1 MRHDMVLQVT
11 LVAELVAT
19 DRAAE
24 LLLPVV
30 SVGQMATQVA
40 LLAQTFVAD
49 WAVELEQAAVDGGLV
64 KAKVVLRTQHL
75 ATNVTRK
82 LPTLGRR
89 QRGGRL
95 TLCRRR
101 RRKTA

>member
-1 MRHDMVLQVT
+1 MRHNVVLQVSFVAK
-11 LVAELVAT
+11 LVAA

-30 SVGQMATQVA
+30 SVGQMAAQVA

-49 WAVELEQAAVDGGLV
+49 RAVELEQAAVDGGLV
-64 KAKVVLRTQHL
+64 KAKVVLRAQHL
-75 ATNVTRK
+75 AANVTRK

-89 QRGGRL
+89 QRGRRL
-95 TLCRRR
+95 TLRRR
-101 RRKTA
+101 RGRETA